1 MTHDEAHSIAKAA
14 AKEALH
20 EMFMALGVDT
30 NDATEVQK
38 DMAFIRQWRESS
50 EAVKRRAMI
59 AAIGV
64 IVIGLLGLIWTA
76 LKGG

>member
-30 NDATEVQK
+30 DDATEVQK
-38 DMAFIRQWRESS
+38 DMAFIRNWRESS
-50 EAVKRRAMI
+50 EAVKRQGMI

>member
-1 MTHDEAHSIAKAA
+1 MTHDEAHAIAKSA

-20 EMFMALGVDT
+20 EMFLALGVDT
-30 NDATEVQK
+30 EDATEVQK
-38 DMAFIRQWRESS
+38 DMAFIRSWRESS
-50 EAVKRRAMI
+50 EAVKRQGMI